1 MSILLK
7 YPTVYPQG
15 MSSVCHS
22 LFVCLFVYLFV
33 CFIISALP
41 LTMKKLNILKWT
53 DKSGQPK
60 TLRLR
65 DEMSPKWHDAGE
77 LLDLTT
83 ANLEC
88 ISAKHR
94 GDVRECL
101 RDVLRDW
108 VRSDS
113 SDYPATWGG
122 LLSLLDD
129 LQLHACA
136 KSLQAALECSPD
148 S

>member
-1 MSILLK
+1 MYVI
-7 YPTVYPQG
+7 
-15 MSSVCHS
+15 SVC
-22 LFVCLFVYLFV
+22 LFVCLFIYLFV
-33 CFIISALP
+33 CLITSALP
-41 LTMKKLNILKWT
+41 FTMKKLIILKWT

-65 DEMSPKWHDAGE
+65 DEMSPKWREAGE
-77 LLDLTT
+77 LLDLTA

-88 ISAKHR
+88 ISAKHH

-108 VRSDS
+108 VQSD

-148 S
+148 SLL

>member
-1 MSILLK
+1 MSF
-7 YPTVYPQG
+7 
-15 MSSVCHS
+15 C
-22 LFVCLFVYLFV
+22 VCLFVYLFV

-41 LTMKKLNILKWT
+41 FTMKKLIILKWT
-53 DKSGQPK
+53 DKSGQQK

-77 LLDLTT
+77 LLDLTA

-148 S
+148 SVL

>member
-1 MSILLK
+1 MYVIS
-7 YPTVYPQG
+7 
-15 MSSVCHS
+15 
-22 LFVCLFVYLFV
+22 VCLFVYLFV
-33 CFIISALP
+33 CFTISALP
-41 LTMKKLNILKWT
+41 FTMNKLHLLKWT

-65 DEMSPKWHDAGE
+65 DEMIPYWQDAGE
-77 LLDLTT
+77 LLKLTA

-88 ISAKHR
+88 ISVKHR
-94 GDVRECL
+94 GDSRECL

-129 LQLHACA
+129 LQLYACA
-136 KSLQAALECSPD
+136 KSLQAALECSPN
-148 S
+148 SVL

>member
-1 MSILLK
+1 M
-7 YPTVYPQG
+7 
-15 MSSVCHS
+15 
-22 LFVCLFVYLFV
+22 LFSVCLFIYLFV
-33 CFIISALP
+33 CFTISALP
-41 LTMKKLNILKWT
+41 ITLKRLTLLKWT
-53 DKSGQPK
+53 DKSGQRK

-65 DEMSPKWHDAGE
+65 DEMSPHWHEAGE
-77 LLDLTT
+77 LLGLTA

-88 ISAKHR
+88 IYAKHH
-94 GDVRECL
+94 GEPRECC
-101 RDVLRDW
+101 RDVLKDW

-136 KSLQAALECSPD
+136 KSLQAALECSPN
-148 S
+148 SVL

>member
-1 MSILLK
+1 M
-7 YPTVYPQG
+7 
-15 MSSVCHS
+15 
-22 LFVCLFVYLFV
+22 LFCVCLFVYLFV

-41 LTMKKLNILKWT
+41 FTMKKLIILKWT
-53 DKSGQPK
+53 DKSGQQK

-77 LLDLTT
+77 LLDLTA

-88 ISAKHR
+88 ISEKHR

-101 RDVLRDW
+101 RDVLREW

-113 SDYPATWGG
+113 SDYPATWCG

-136 KSLQAALECSPD
+136 KSLQAALECSPN
-148 S
+148 SVL